1 MEHVDSVVLHK
12 APSYELYSSG
22 GYIQLN
28 SGAPIAGASARIFG
42 NGSGQ
47 FSVLGPI
54 GGAFAL
60 DSSGLTSARTFSFP
74 DYSGTIATTTGV
86 ESFTNKTIAGSTNIV
101 HASHLRTTGTAVGVV
116 AAPPAAGAVL
126 TAVSATAAN
135 WVQPTSGKTYTLLS
149 GSVAVYSAAWTDIGY
164 ISWDTRL
171 SGLNGILYYFTS
183 GALDIRVVDSGLT
196 ILGQVIG
203 ATGLGNLAISA
214 PASPSRLALQV
225 KRQASTETISAC
237 SLEYN

>member
-1 MEHVDSVVLHK
+1 MEYVDSVVLHK

-28 SGAPIAGASARIFG
+28 IGAPVAGASARIFG
-42 NGSGQ
+42 NGSGL
-47 FSVLGPI
+47 FSVLGPT
-54 GGAFAL
+54 GGALTL

-74 DYSGTIATTTGV
+74 DYNGTVATVAGA

-101 HASHLRTTGTAVGVV
+101 HASHLRTTGSAVSVV
-116 AAPPAAGAVL
+116 AAPPTAGAVL

-135 WVQPTSGKTYTLLS
+135 WAQPASGKTYTMLS

-171 SGLNGILYYFTS
+171 SGLSGILYYFTS
-183 GALDIRVVDSGLT
+183 GSLDIRVVDSGLT
-196 ILGQVIG
+196 VLGQVIG
-203 ATGLGNLAISA
+203 ATGLGSLAIGA

-225 KRQASTETISAC
+225 RRQTSTQTISAC